1 MSESRN
7 LSRPSRRIPDF
18 NSRDVEAEWWDT
30 DSITDYMDEL
40 EPVHVRFAKSQESLD
55 CLLIT
60 PNGVRREK
68 ITGIITPWDIGLIR
82 ES

>member
-30 DSITDYMDEL
+30 HSITDYVDEL
-40 EPVHVRFAKSQESLD
+40 EPVHVRFAKSQERLD
-55 CLLIT
+55 SLLIT
-60 PNGVRREK
+60 PNGVRGEK
-68 ITGIITPWDIGLIR
+68 IAVMITHGILD
-82 ES
+82 